1 MPRQCPLSHTH
12 SSLGACLAA
21 SSRWST
27 CNGRERIGEAPG
39 GKAQKKNTGESQ
51 YMDIYIHMY
60 KIPIHHQSNRAPGL
74 VEINRTS
81 FSRKAQPN
89 AAPAKQRTSVRQM
102 GCRLPRSVQNR
113 EGNMP
118 KTSPKSSKMIQNYS
132 TPLWTSFRQF
142 PCPLNDPDIP
152 RHTQIVQQDQT
163 VDVWRC
169 PFPDFCPPNIT

>member
-39 GKAQKKNTGESQ
+39 GKAQKKTQVNPNIW
-51 YMDIYIHMY
+51 IYIYMS

-152 RHTQIVQQDQT
+152 RYTQIIQQDQT

>member
-1 MPRQCPLSHTH
+1 MSIESHPQFPR
-12 SSLGACLAA
+12 CLFGSFQPMIDLQRQRAD
-21 SSRWST
+21 RWGS
-27 CNGRERIGEAPG
+27 GWKSP
-39 GKAQKKNTGESQ
+39 KKNTGESQ
-51 YMDIYIHMY
+51 YMDIYIYMS

-152 RHTQIVQQDQT
+152 RYTQIIQQDQT